1 MNLSPLVWLAVGI
14 VIMAMEILLPGFVI
28 FWFGLGGLLT
38 ALGVYIGLLKSA
50 EAQWFFFFVSSLA
63 LLGLWF
69 GVLKKKLAA
78 GKTADSRDPTLLD
91 LKGVC
96 TRAVR
101 PGMPG
106 EVELFDN
113 FHGIKTWQAESTDD
127 IPEGEE
133 IRVVEARGIKLV
145 VAKLS

>member
-38 ALGVYIGLLKSA
+38 ALGVYTGLLRSA
-50 EAQWFFFFVSSLA
+50 EAQWLFFFVSSLA

-69 GVLKKKLAA
+69 GVLKKKLAG
-78 GKTADSRDPTLLD
+78 GKTADSRDPTLID

-106 EVELFDN
+106 EVELYDN
-113 FHGIKTWQAESTDD
+113 FHGIKNWQAESADD